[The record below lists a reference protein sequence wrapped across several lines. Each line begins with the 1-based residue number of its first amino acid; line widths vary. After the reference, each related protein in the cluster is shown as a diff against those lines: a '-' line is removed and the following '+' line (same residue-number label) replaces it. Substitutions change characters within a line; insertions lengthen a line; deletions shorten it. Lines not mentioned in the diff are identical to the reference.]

1 MLKHQNGRQAP
12 RRHGT
17 AQQPAPER
25 EAGGG
30 RAPKLTK
37 ARAPRRTTPGWRS
50 QLDYSVIDVVDQPAT
65 PPPTRRARARAQ
77 PSNESPSSKAT
88 RTRGDLASLIN
99 SQSGGRKR
107 DDAFGCCG
115 CWVNLTG
122 IRPPPRPLIWYPS

>member
-1 MLKHQNGRQAP
+1 MGAKP
-12 RRHGT
+12 RGGT

-25 EAGGG
+25 EAGAG

-37 ARAPRRTTPGWRS
+37 AARAPRRTTPGWRS
-50 QLDYSVIDVVDQPAT
+50 QLDYSVLVVADQPAT

-77 PSNESPSSKAT
+77 PSNESPNSKAT